1 MEIVV
6 IFGRMLFSSLSNV
19 YQKKLSHQGLHPFY
33 IVATTYFVLALFA
46 LPSLHMVQVSAL
58 PDAFW
63 GNVFLAS
70 LLDVAGWLFMVMSL
84 SKTDLSVFGPLNA
97 YKTVIS
103 MILAVLFLEEIP
115 NFQGFCGV
123 LVIIAGSFFL
133 SPGEGTPRIDAML
146 QLLRDKGVQARFMS
160 ILLFSI
166 GTVFLK
172 NSVTYAGAFDT
183 VVFWSLLGLPLVL
196 LANAWFLPGDF
207 MHSVKRSGG
216 HLQTIV
222 VTGAL
227 VFAMQYLT
235 LVLLSQ
241 MLVAYTMALLQLGM
255 LLQVFLG
262 YKIFNEKHFLRRM
275 SAGLVM
281 MVGSILVLMA

>member
-33 IVATTYFVLALFA
+33 IVATTYFVLTLFA
-46 LPSLHMVQVSAL
+46 LPSLHMVEVSAL
-58 PDAFW
+58 PDEFW

-70 LLDVAGWLFMVMSL
+70 ILDVAGWLFMVMSL

-133 SPGEGTPRIDAML
+133 SPGAGIPKIDAML
-146 QLLRDKGVQARFMS
+146 QLLRDKGVQARFIS
-160 ILLFSI
+160 ILLFSV

-172 NSVTYAGAFDT
+172 NSVIYAGAFDT

-207 MHSVKRSGG
+207 MHSVKQSGD

-222 VTGAL
+222 VTGVL

-241 MLVAYTMALLQLGM
+241 MLVAYTMALFQLGM

-281 MVGSILVLMA
+281 MAGSILVLMA